1 MEDRILEKLKLK
13 IAISEIREE
22 SEIAMKKRFF
32 INKKIAIAA
41 CACIVLT
48 TGVVFAKDIE
58 GFIRYYFGL
67 NETVNK
73 AAEEGY
79 VEEVNSNVI
88 EENTVL
94 EEQEKGIVIDDINVA
109 LTFDEFVMD
118 DLHLTTNMTFEFDEK
133 IKEVFDLDKL
143 QFISIRDLIVID
155 EENRIVFSNAAK
167 PDFDKLKA
175 KYNLSQNFGEYGEDY
190 YNCPHGVSLLGHDKE
205 NNIIKYNIDAS
216 SADRFFPKSKELT
229 FIFTKIKLEKYEDYT
244 GQDIENGEY
253 LKSNSI
259 TLTGDWN
266 FKLEVPEKMYGRENI
281 EYKIVSVSDP
291 DVEVY
296 LSSASETG
304 FEFGAIVSNVV
315 EPPFPEWEYLN
326 EIEEQK
332 NNGEITEQEY
342 IDKYNAYAQTEEFA
356 NVFHAYI
363 EEREII
369 KRSNWIEDANGKMT
383 NEKRSCVENA
393 RGKRFYSAFLM
404 AKNDFIE
411 GNKYD
416 FLDIY
421 EMTKSDLTDKLSVI
435 LYTKD
440 KEIKIEL
447 ERIK

>member
-1 MEDRILEKLKLK
+1 
-13 IAISEIREE
+13 
-22 SEIAMKKRFF
+22 
-32 INKKIAIAA
+32 
-41 CACIVLT
+41 
-48 TGVVFAKDIE
+48 
-58 GFIRYYFGL
+58 
-67 NETVNK
+67 
-73 AAEEGY
+73 
-79 VEEVNSNVI
+79 
-88 EENTVL
+88 
-94 EEQEKGIVIDDINVA
+94 
-109 LTFDEFVMD
+109 
-118 DLHLTTNMTFEFDEK
+118 
-133 IKEVFDLDKL
+133 
-143 QFISIRDLIVID
+143 
-155 EENRIVFSNAAK
+155 
-167 PDFDKLKA
+167 
-175 KYNLSQNFGEYGEDY
+175 
-190 YNCPHGVSLLGHDKE
+190 
-205 NNIIKYNIDAS
+205 
-216 SADRFFPKSKELT
+216 
-229 FIFTKIKLEKYEDYT
+229 
-244 GQDIENGEY
+244 
-253 LKSNSI
+253 
-259 TLTGDWN
+259 
-266 FKLEVPEKMYGRENI
+266 MYGRENI